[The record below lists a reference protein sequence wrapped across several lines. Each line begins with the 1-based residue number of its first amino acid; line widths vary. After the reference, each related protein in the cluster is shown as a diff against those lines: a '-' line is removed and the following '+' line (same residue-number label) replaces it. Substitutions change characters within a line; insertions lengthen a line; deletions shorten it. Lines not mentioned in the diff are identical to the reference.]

1 MRLLIAEDDKALG
14 LFLSRGLEADG
25 HRVRLACDGGAAVEA
40 FRQEMP
46 DLTILDLNMP
56 VKDGEQVLEELR
68 ALDAELPVL
77 VLTARQEVDTRVR
90 CLDRGAD
97 DLMIKPFS
105 LHELRARC
113 RALLRRK
120 REARLQ
126 LRAGDL
132 ELDRLDH
139 TARRGGLP
147 IVLTNKEFALL
158 EHLMLNR
165 GQCVSRVELL
175 DSVWNLEPAQTTNI
189 VDVYVNYL
197 RRKLKDP
204 PPGQLIRTVRGQGY
218 MVPSETELALV
229 APVPR
234 LPSSGA
240 SGPACG
246 EQSSLRIA
254 LSSIHRFQSQENIS
268 CVSVPVPALPVAPRI
283 RPRTALVASADRSFR
298 QRLSEILTGLRWQVR
313 EAEGGAQ
320 AWAEAEAAPPE
331 AVIVD
336 SWLPDLDLAEFLKD
350 FRGTFPQVDLVT
362 AGGGAGAGKPA
373 RALPPGTALCSAP
386 LPGHRYGCLEYG
398 ARARTGQM
406 RTAQPDAAPASAVC
420 GGIGRS
426 GGNQPRRRLSSA
438 AHGIYRQPLSRPC
451 GSGAILPLAPAT
463 RAPATGCRR

>member
-40 FRQEMP
+40 FRQDMP
-46 DLTILDLNMP
+46 YLTILDLNMP
-56 VKDGEQVLEELR
+56 VKDGEQVLTEVR
-68 ALDAELPVL
+68 AFNADLPVL

-113 RALLRRK
+113 RALLRRR

-139 TARRGGLP
+139 SAHRAGEA

-175 DSVWNLEPAQTTNI
+175 ESVWNMEPAQTTNI

-204 PPGQLIRTVRGQGY
+204 PPGMLIRTVRGQGY
-218 MVPSETELALV
+218 VVPAEADLNLAAAAALSEFSQTK
-229 APVPR
+229 
-234 LPSSGA
+234 
-240 SGPACG
+240 
-246 EQSSLRIA
+246 IA
-254 LSSIHRFQSQENIS
+254 L
-268 CVSVPVPALPVAPRI
+268 
-283 RPRTALVASADRSFR
+283 ASA
-298 QRLSEILTGLRWQVR
+298 T
-313 EAEGGAQ
+313 
-320 AWAEAEAAPPE
+320 
-331 AVIVD
+331 
-336 SWLPDLDLAEFLKD
+336 
-350 FRGTFPQVDLVT
+350 
-362 AGGGAGAGKPA
+362 
-373 RALPPGTALCSAP
+373 
-386 LPGHRYGCLEYG
+386 
-398 ARARTGQM
+398 
-406 RTAQPDAAPASAVC
+406 
-420 GGIGRS
+420 
-426 GGNQPRRRLSSA
+426 N
-438 AHGIYRQPLSRPC
+438 
-451 GSGAILPLAPAT
+451 
-463 RAPATGCRR
+463 